1 VELSAKAA
9 QSLQICD
16 APSFAH
22 DYDRLVT
29 WLSRAPTLAELM
41 RETGLTRDET
51 CGMVLLLA
59 EERGW
64 V

>member
-1 VELSAKAA
+1 VELT
-9 QSLQICD
+9 LLF

-41 RETGLTRDET
+41 RETGLSRDET